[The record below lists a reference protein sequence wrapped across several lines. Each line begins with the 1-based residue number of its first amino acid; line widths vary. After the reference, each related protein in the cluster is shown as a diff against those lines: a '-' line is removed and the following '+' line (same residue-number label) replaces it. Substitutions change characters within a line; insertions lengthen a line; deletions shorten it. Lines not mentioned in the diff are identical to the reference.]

1 MESRPAL
8 TQPELLPLPDG
19 VASDRIVVRRY
30 QPGDGVAFFSALAP
44 HRDELMQWMPWPQ
57 YHQRP
62 EDSESYALRM
72 HSEFALRT
80 NMPMGIWSGSGDF
93 LGGAGFHAPDWKTP
107 KAEIGYFLLPTARGQ
122 GFASDVVRLLVH
134 YAFERMQLNRIW
146 SSCDANNIASA
157 NVLRRAGLIEEGTM
171 RAETRDHREHLRD
184 TMIFGLII
192 DDFPQWLG
200 RHAIAGTKY
209 L

>member
-1 MESRPAL
+1 
-8 TQPELLPLPDG
+8 
-19 VASDRIVVRRY
+19 
-30 QPGDGVAFFSALAP
+30 
-44 HRDELMQWMPWPQ
+44 MQWMPWPQ

-93 LGGAGFHAPDWKTP
+93 LGGSGFHSPDWKTP
-107 KAEIGYFLLPTARGQ
+107 KAEIGYFLLPAARGQ
-122 GFASDVVRLLVH
+122 GFASDVVRMLVH

-146 SSCDANNIASA
+146 SSCDANNSASA

-171 RAETRDHREHLRD
+171 RAETRDHLEHLRD

-200 RHAIAGTKY
+200 QHAIGGIKY